1 MSPSSPR
8 QQLGPNVAPVARLE
22 QGCAGSQAQP
32 EHGQQMVPQLK
43 PGEEKPALCAF
54 MGLLWD
60 HPFASP
66 TLLRSVDLT
75 SAI

>member
-8 QQLGPNVAPVARLE
+8 QQLGPDVAPVARLE
-22 QGCAGSQAQP
+22 QESQAQP

-43 PGEEKPALCAF
+43 PGEEKLAPCAF